1 MGTQLKHDIREYMR
15 THPGTKYTEA
25 RNAVLSESKEPKLGG
40 SMSGLIRTLIE
51 GGAPP
56 VSAAE
61 VRTGDFVK
69 SGDRFG
75 LILESGTTLLEDGE
89 VVSLKDFDNPEFY
102 KAGSDTSFS
111 FDTACEYALR
121 LITDDGDD
129 STIQWDAEH
138 GIPLYLLQR
147 GDVIKI
153 GDEYGVYDGG
163 EHLNLLGKEIPLRHV
178 DEATAEVFRA
188 KVTRSAHKAPYMSVS
203 QYVGDGDISQ
213 RWKATESSSHFG
225 VPLGT
230 TPEGRVFGV
239 NMSATRNGGT
249 GPHGIIQGRTGSGYS
264 MLCRNTIL
272 MLAADNSPDRVNIA
286 LAAPFGEAMFRGL
299 DKLPHVVHISS
310 TEFGA
315 NSVGENVQFDG
326 FGQYLEEEIARR
338 ENVVRTDYSDKKIS
352 DLPKLVVIV
361 CDFGNC
367 ESVLHVPYLDS
378 IKHMLSRGTAL
389 GIHVILFRQSFDS
402 TISASGLLDH
412 IGYGVSLSA
421 GTVSSSRI
429 VLKGNPD
436 AARLPIGKGD
446 GIAAFQDSRG
456 AEICQNFRIF
466 SNENDESD
474 DLIQRIV
481 DASVQL
487 AD

>member
-1 MGTQLKHDIREYMR
+1 MGNQLKHDIREYMR
-15 THPGTKYTEA
+15 THPEVKYTEA
-25 RNAVLSESKEPKLGG
+25 RNAVLAVGAHQKLSRYG
-40 SMSGLIRTLIE
+40 
-51 GGAPP
+51 
-56 VSAAE
+56 
-61 VRTGDFVK
+61 K
-69 SGDRFG
+69 S
-75 LILESGTTLLEDGE
+75 
-89 VVSLKDFDNPEFY
+89 
-102 KAGSDTSFS
+102 S

-147 GDVIKI
+147 GDVIKV

-188 KVTRSAHKAPYMSVS
+188 KVIRSAHRAPYMSVS

-230 TPEGRVFGV
+230 TPEGRVFG
-239 NMSATRNGGT
+239 MDISASRNGGT

-310 TEFGA
+310 TA
-315 NSVGENVQFDG
+315 LDATSVGGGAKSDE
-326 FGQYLEEEIARR
+326 FGQYLEDEIARR
-338 ENVVRTDYSDKKIS
+338 ENIVRSYPSDKGIS
-352 DLPKLVVIV
+352 ELPKLVVIV
-361 CDFGNC
+361 CDFGNGG
-367 ESVLHVPYLDS
+367 SALHAPYLDS
-378 IKHMLSRGTAL
+378 IKHMLSRGTML

-412 IGYGVSLSA
+412 IGYGVSLST
-421 GTVSSSRI
+421 GTASSSRI
-429 VLKGNPD
+429 VLKGNPA

-456 AEICQNFRIF
+456 SEICQNFRIF
-466 SNENDESD
+466 LNEEDAESD

-487 AD
+487 AG